1 MSKKGKPKKN
11 EEQELGPAQSSDSSD
26 TTQPP
31 GDMND
36 DADPPNRT
44 VLAAIAALRSEVAQ
58 IKGDIC
64 SSIDARIQ
72 TVCTEL
78 RGELA
83 TTKKEIQTS
92 ITALEG
98 NTSSH
103 EKTIKDLERSASLQS
118 DDITALQ
125 SQVTRLNSEVDKLVT
140 KCEDLEGRSRRHNI
154 RIIGIPEGAEGSAPH
169 DFVADLLQEVL
180 SLEAKPL
187 IDRAHRTLCRR
198 PDPQEPPRPIVLRL
212 HYYHVLEGILR
223 KAIAARQLFYE
234 GKRIQIF
241 PDYPPA
247 VAKRRA
253 LFNRAR
259 ELLRDRPGV
268 KYGLLYPARLLV
280 TFNGTQTSFTDA
292 KKAEE
297 YAEGLFAPKPSTST
311 NDMESQE

>member
-1 MSKKGKPKKN
+1 MSKKGKNKKN
-11 EEQELGPAQSSDSSD
+11 DEHDVGPAQSSDWSD
-26 TTQPP
+26 TAQLPD
-31 GDMND
+31 DMNE
-36 DADPPNRT
+36 ADPSNHA

-58 IKGDIC
+58 IKSDIC

-78 RGELA
+78 KSELA

-98 NTSSH
+98 STASH

-125 SQVTRLNSEVDKLVT
+125 RQVKRLNSEMEKLVS

-154 RIIGIPEGAEGSAPH
+154 RIIGIPEGAEGSTPR
-169 DFVADLLQEVL
+169 DFVAGLLQELL

-187 IDRAHRTLCRR
+187 IDRAHRTLRRR
-198 PDPQEPPRPIVLRL
+198 PDPQEPPRPIILRL
-212 HYYHVLEGILR
+212 HYYHVLEDILR
-223 KAIAARQLFYE
+223 KAIAAKQLFYE

-241 PDYPPA
+241 PDYPPSI
-247 VAKRRA
+247 AKRRA

-259 ELLRDRPGV
+259 ELLQDKPVV

-280 TFNGTQTSFTDA
+280 TVNGMQTSFTDP

-297 YAEGLFAPKPSTST
+297 YADGLFAPRPSTPT
-311 NDMESQE
+311 HDIESQE